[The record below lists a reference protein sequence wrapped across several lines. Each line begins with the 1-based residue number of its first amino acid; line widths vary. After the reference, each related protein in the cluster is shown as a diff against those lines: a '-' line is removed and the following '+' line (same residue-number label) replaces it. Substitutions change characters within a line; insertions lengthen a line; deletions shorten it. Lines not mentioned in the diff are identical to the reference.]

1 MSLNHALIVLVLKL
15 YWFTNQDN
23 GIEITGNYW
32 RLLEITGDYLVLL
45 EITGDYL
52 VFLSQSYTLLQLLLL
67 TELREGISTC
77 VIPARGLGPP
87 RQPLTRAIPFMLVE
101 VLPVLEVLL
110 RSLGYRWK
118 DKKVVYVVDTPRQ

>member
-1 MSLNHALIVLVLKL
+1 MMLDCHITTIIISYNVSMSLNHALIVLVLKL

-52 VFLSQSYTLLQLLLL
+52 VFLSQSYTLLQLLLPS
-67 TELREGISTC
+67 IH
-77 VIPARGLGPP
+77 
-87 RQPLTRAIPFMLVE
+87 
-101 VLPVLEVLL
+101 
-110 RSLGYRWK
+110 
-118 DKKVVYVVDTPRQ
+118 